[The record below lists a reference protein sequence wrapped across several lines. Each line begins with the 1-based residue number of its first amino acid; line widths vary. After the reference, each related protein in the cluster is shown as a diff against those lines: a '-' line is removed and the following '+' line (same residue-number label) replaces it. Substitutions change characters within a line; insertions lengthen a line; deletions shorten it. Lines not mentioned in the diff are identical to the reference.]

1 MDEPFS
7 AGPVCNPAEML
18 RGTMTQNAR
27 LVIVCGPP
35 GSGKTTSTRQLE
47 AVTPALRLS
56 ADDWVNKLSI
66 NHNAQ
71 HNRGREADLFSKM
84 ETKNMMLKRYSAIA
98 LFGVAFSGVIAA
110 GAQTSPFSAEAKQKA
125 ESLLKQMTLDEK
137 VGQLNE
143 SPGLVMPGI
152 SNEKPDDL
160 IAKGG
165 VGSILWQMDVQE
177 INRLQHIAVEKS
189 RLHIPIIFGFDVI
202 HGYRTVFPVPLA
214 MASSWDPSVE
224 EQAQHLAAED
234 ARAAGIDWTF
244 TPMVDIARDARWG
257 RIVEGAGED
266 PVLGS
271 AMAQAQV
278 RGFQGSKLGQDS
290 LLVTVKHFAGYG
302 AAEGG
307 RDYDSSYLPEELLR
321 NLYLVPFHAA
331 VQAGAGGI
339 MSAYMDLN
347 DVPASGNHW
356 LLTDVLRKDWGFQG
370 IVLSDALAVGNL
382 VTHGYASDG
391 EDAAYKAITAGV
403 NMDMASLTYSHNLAK
418 VVKEGKVSE
427 AYIDQMVLPILE
439 AKFDLGLFD
448 HPYVDEASVDTV
460 LNRPEGIALERKLA
474 GRSMVLLRNENRTLP
489 LSKGLRKIAVIGPL
503 ADTPHDIEGG
513 WTVEGLFGKES
524 KSHPVTVLAGIRN
537 RLGADTQ
544 ITLVPGPQ
552 LSKVYTGMLD
562 QFIGTKILP
571 PPTPQET
578 AEWIAKAKA
587 AAADADLV
595 VAVMGETANMSG
607 EAASRASLDLPGI
620 QEQMLE
626 AAVGVGKPV
635 VLVLENGRPLDIHWA
650 SEHVPAILEAW
661 YPGTEG
667 GNAVADVLFGDVN
680 PGGKLPVSWP
690 GALGVEPLYYNHNL
704 THDPEDRPS
713 FTSRYWDVG
722 SKPLYPFGYGL
733 SYTEFKFSNLHLS
746 RNSMSVSENNE
757 VSVDVTNA
765 GSIAGD
771 AVAEIYI
778 HQRYG
783 SASRPVRELKGFER
797 VLLQPGE
804 TKTLKFPLG
813 AEQLRFW
820 SPQSKTWVVEPSD
833 FDVWAGG
840 DSTASLHTELKT
852 TP

>member
-1 MDEPFS
+1 
-7 AGPVCNPAEML
+7 
-18 RGTMTQNAR
+18 
-27 LVIVCGPP
+27 
-35 GSGKTTSTRQLE
+35 
-47 AVTPALRLS
+47 
-56 ADDWVNKLSI
+56 
-66 NHNAQ
+66 
-71 HNRGREADLFSKM
+71 
-84 ETKNMMLKRYSAIA
+84 MMLKRYSAIA
-98 LFGVAFSGVIAA
+98 LFFVAVSGVIAA
-110 GAQTSPFSAEAKQKA
+110 GAQISPFSAEAKQKA

-143 SPGLVMPGI
+143 SSGLVAPGI
-152 SNEKPDDL
+152 AKEKPDDL
-160 IAKGG
+160 IANGG
-165 VGSILWQMDVQE
+165 VGSILWQMDVKE
-177 INRLQHIAVEKS
+177 INRFQHIAVEKS

-224 EQAQHLAAED
+224 EQAQHLAAQD

-278 RGFQGSKLGQDS
+278 RGFQGTKLGQNS
-290 LLVTVKHFAGYG
+290 VLVTVKHFAGYG
-302 AAEGG
+302 AADGG
-307 RDYDSSYLPEELLR
+307 RDYDSSYVPEELLR
-321 NLYLVPFHAA
+321 NVYLVPFHAA

-370 IVLSDALAVGNL
+370 IVLSDAFAVGNL
-382 VTHGYASDG
+382 VTHGYASDS
-391 EDAAYKAITAGV
+391 EDAAYKAITAGL
-403 NMDMASLTYSHNLAK
+403 NMDMASLTYTHNLAK

-448 HPYVDEASVDTV
+448 HPYVDEANVDAV

-489 LSKGLRKIAVIGPL
+489 LSKGLKKIAVIGPL
-503 ADTPHDIEGG
+503 ADASHDIEGG
-513 WTVEGLFGKES
+513 WTVEGLFGKGS

-544 ITLVPGPQ
+544 ITLVAGPQ
-552 LSKVYTGMLD
+552 PSKVYTGMLD
-562 QFIGTKILP
+562 QFLGTKALP

-578 AEWIAKAKA
+578 ADWIAKAKA

-626 AAVGVGKPV
+626 AAASVGKPV
-635 VLVLENGRPLDIHWA
+635 VLVLENGRPLNIHWA

-661 YPGTEG
+661 YPGTQG

-690 GALGVEPLYYNHNL
+690 GASGVEPLYYNHTL
-704 THDPEDRPS
+704 THDPEDHPG
-713 FTSRYWDVG
+713 FTSRYWDVA

-733 SYTEFKFSNLHLS
+733 SYTAFKFSNLHLS
-746 RNSMSVSENNE
+746 RNSMSVSDNNE
-757 VSVDVTNA
+757 VSVDLTNT

-771 AVAEIYI
+771 AVAQIYI

-797 VLLQPGE
+797 VLLQAGE
-804 TKTLKFPLG
+804 TKTLRFPLG
-813 AEQLRFW
+813 TEQLHFW
-820 SPQSKTWVVEPSD
+820 SPQSKTWVVEPTD

-840 DSTASLHTELKT
+840 DSTASLHAEFKT
-852 TP
+852 TQ